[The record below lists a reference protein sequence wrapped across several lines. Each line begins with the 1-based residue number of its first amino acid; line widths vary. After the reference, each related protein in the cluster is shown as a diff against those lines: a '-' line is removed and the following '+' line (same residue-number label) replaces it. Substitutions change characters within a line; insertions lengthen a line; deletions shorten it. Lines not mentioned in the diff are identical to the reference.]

1 MSLES
6 RIMNDLKAAMKAK
19 DQAALRALRAVKAA
33 IQLAKTDGSGKP
45 IDEAREIQILQQLV
59 KQRKESLETYE
70 KNERPDLAAKEREE
84 LEIIEKYLPAQLN
97 DSELEDI
104 LKKIIEEVG
113 AQSPKDLGRV
123 MGVAV
128 KRLAGQADG
137 RRISEAARKLL
148 S

>member
-1 MSLES
+1 MSLET
-6 RIMNDLKAAMKAK
+6 RVMNDLKAAMKAK
-19 DQAALRALRAVKAA
+19 DPAALRALRAVKAA

-45 IDEAREIQILQQLV
+45 IDEARELQILQQLV

-70 KNERPDLAAKEREE
+70 KNHRPDLAAKEREE
-84 LEIIEKYLPAQLN
+84 LEVIEKYLPAQLN

-104 LKKIIEEVG
+104 LKKIIDEVG

>member
-70 KNERPDLAAKEREE
+70 QNERPDLAAKEREE

-137 RRISEAARKLL
+137 RRISETARKLL

>member
-70 KNERPDLAAKEREE
+70 QNERPDLAAKEREE